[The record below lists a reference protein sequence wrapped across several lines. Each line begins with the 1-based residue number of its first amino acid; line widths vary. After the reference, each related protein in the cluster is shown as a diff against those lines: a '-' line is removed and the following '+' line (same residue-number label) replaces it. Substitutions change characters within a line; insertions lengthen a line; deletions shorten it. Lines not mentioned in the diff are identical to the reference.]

1 MVDLRTIK
9 NIYLYSDVVDFRKG
23 LKSLTNLVLTKY
35 NRKDVRDSL
44 FVFFGRDKQQIK
56 MLEIENDGVWL
67 YQKYLNHSEFII
79 PEVEETIKIDK
90 RQLLLILHTLREK
103 RYYTKEEISD

>member
-1 MVDLRTIK
+1 MVDLRTIR

-44 FVFFGRDKQQIK
+44 FVF
-56 MLEIENDGVWL
+56 L
-67 YQKYLNHSEFII
+67 
-79 PEVEETIKIDK
+79 
-90 RQLLLILHTLREK
+90 
-103 RYYTKEEISD
+103 EEINNKSKC